1 MVRKF
6 LTVAACAGALLTGTS
21 AFAADMTVS
30 TFDWTGVYAGVNAGW
45 AHLDPKRHP
54 AGFIQP
60 ESSGFLAGAR
70 LGYNHQINSIV
81 LGAEIDGNLT
91 DISKTSPCNNPAFGC
106 NAGSD
111 WNGSIRARLG
121 FAADRFMVFG
131 TGGYAIADY
140 NGFTLS
146 PANVKF
152 AGSKTLHGWVV
163 GAGAEYAITDNILL
177 NVEYDHMQFGTGSI
191 QYDIPYPI
199 RKPTI
204 DQIKVGV
211 SWKF

>member
-1 MVRKF
+1 MGRGSV
-6 LTVAACAGALLTGTS
+6 TGAVVAGALMLGS
-21 AFAADMTVS
+21 NAFAADMTVS
-30 TFDWTGVYAGVNAGW
+30 TYDWTGVYAGLNVGW

-54 AGFIQP
+54 SGFIQP
-60 ESSGFLAGAR
+60 ESSGFLGGVR
-70 LGYNHQINSIV
+70 VGYNHQINQIV

-91 DISKTSPCNNPAFGC
+91 DLNKSAPCANPAYSC

-140 NGFTLS
+140 RGFTDNGTRLGS
-146 PANVKF
+146 
-152 AGSKTLHGWVV
+152 SKTLNGWVV
-163 GAGAEYAITDNILL
+163 GAGIEYAINDNVLL
-177 NVEYDHMQFGTGSI
+177 NLEYDHMRFGTGSI

-204 DQIKVGV
+204 DMVKVGV